1 MAIEMGKS
9 SVTVDFPANDVID
22 YSIKPSG
29 KPEVIPMNHHESTI
43 KI

>member
-22 YSIKPSG
+22 YSIKP
-29 KPEVIPMNHHESTI
+29 PCIPLYPMNEFPVNQ
-43 KI
+43 K